1 MTNKHNFPTPSRQS
15 ERDKYIQYNIYPIHV
30 KFVDIKEIYNLETI
44 NTITISMHINAP
56 SQLNNYA
63 LVKTIALAIP
73 NLPVVTAPFGVTVLL
88 VKPLRAL
95 SN

>member
-1 MTNKHNFPTPSRQS
+1 
-15 ERDKYIQYNIYPIHV
+15 
-30 KFVDIKEIYNLETI
+30 
-44 NTITISMHINAP
+44 MHINAP

-63 LVKTIALAIP
+63 LVETIALAIP